1 MTLTEIFAL
10 SLGDVIIE
18 NYIFVKFLGICSFL
32 GVSKK
37 MDTAFGMG
45 MAVVF
50 VMTVASAV
58 TYVVNR
64 FILVPLN
71 IGYMQTVAFILVIAS
86 LVQFVEMLLMKMMPA
101 LYQALGIFLPLITT
115 NCAIL
120 GAALLN
126 ITNELNFIGS
136 VIYGFSAGIGFT
148 LAIVLFASV
157 RQRLILSDCPK
168 SFEGFPIALITA
180 SLLAMAFMGFQGLKI
195 W

>member
-1 MTLTEIFAL
+1 MYQYAIL
-10 SLGDVIIE
+10 IE

-58 TYVVNR
+58 TYVVNK
-64 FILVPLN
+64 FVLVPLN

-168 SFEGFPIALITA
+168 AFEGFPIALITA
-180 SLLAMAFMGFQGLKI
+180 SLLAMSFMGFQGLKI